1 MRELES
7 PFRFNFKN
15 LTAKAKSKFGNRV
28 DGVSINLPF
37 VSFTV
42 NPDDK
47 ESDVAREIVIRLA
60 DRRVLSAREC
70 CDNCIDAALE
80 SLQSIRS
87 ILVDKQVELS
97 HKSDGSLYLVI
108 EYMLEGIRQFLTFQQ
123 RLQQVDETAVPLQLP
138 SSFRRSRTTR
148 EKYFAALEMLRAHLH
163 RSLLQIATIA
173 KMDIPRIAS
182 NMRYDQA
189 WQLEAYESV
198 IDDD

>member
-1 MRELES
+1 MRDLEP

-15 LTAKAKSKFGNRV
+15 LTAKAKGKVSNRI

-42 NPDDK
+42 SPDDK
-47 ESDVAREIVIRLA
+47 ESSVAREIVIRMA
-60 DRRVLSAREC
+60 DRRVLNSFEC
-70 CDNCIDAALE
+70 CDNCIDAALD

-97 HKSDGSLYLVI
+97 HNTDGSLYLII

-123 RLQQVDETAVPLQLP
+123 RLEQAGKSTTSLQIP
-138 SSFRRSRTTR
+138 SSFKRPRTTK

-163 RSLLQIATIA
+163 RSLLQVAAIA
-173 KMDIPRIAS
+173 KMEIPRIAN

-189 WQLEAYESV
+189 WQVEAYEQL
-198 IDDD
+198 